1 MAITPLKRTGRPL
14 KSTLLPDPVGQRLIS
29 LVRWGLIFSLLYC
42 GAAAAEDPSAQLRVS
57 RPPYH
62 VGIPMEVQVHISG
75 FEREPEPTCEIDPPK
90 GGSLRFLG
98 LSPNVSTQISI
109 INGRTT
115 RSETVTFV
123 CQYQFTPRKEGQHR
137 FQPFRVRQGQTRA
150 QTTGYSIDAEA
161 LQPDPKLQLRLRL
174 PSKPIFVGQQVPI
187 EIEWWV
193 DERLQE
199 SIQNYEIRSEL
210 FDDADT
216 FRFLPDSRASG
227 NQQTLNVQTSQ
238 EQLLLPARARKI
250 TEGGNRYV
258 IITSERTLVP
268 LRAGRFSLEGATV
281 NANEVTSWRR
291 DLFGGRRPAA
301 TRPIFAQDSA
311 RTLVVKPPPAT
322 GRPASFGGAIG
333 QGFSFGVE
341 TDRSVVQVGDP
352 MVLTFTVSGSG
363 ELSPVGL
370 PPLDSLLPA
379 AQFRLPEDEI
389 SGQVMTGTKAFRVPV
404 RVIDDRVTEIP
415 ALPYSWFDPEL
426 AEYQTTY
433 SLPIALSVRPAQ
445 IVSADDVVSARKNPG
460 PDLGRGDSV
469 NPIPTEPPS
478 LGYRAFGSSEAD
490 LAIEIDRKTLTQRPP
505 FSTTGRSVLYA
516 ISVLLLS
523 VVWLFSRQRD
533 ASPGRAKQRAGE
545 KALRQRIEKSR
556 HCPPNEALTEIV
568 AALRELAAGRPEA
581 VGPEIEEFIAACDDI
596 LYAPGNTPTDGVVQ
610 ENIQRALQ
618 LADQII
624 DHRDGGSA

>member
-1 MAITPLKRTGRPL
+1 
-14 KSTLLPDPVGQRLIS
+14 
-29 LVRWGLIFSLLYC
+29 
-42 GAAAAEDPSAQLRVS
+42 
-57 RPPYH
+57 
-62 VGIPMEVQVHISG
+62 MEVQVHISG
-75 FEREPEPTCEIDPPK
+75 FEREPEPTCEVDPPK

-123 CQYQFTPRKEGQHR
+123 CQYQFTPRKEGQHL
-137 FQPFRVRQGQTRA
+137 FQPFRVRQGQKSV
-150 QTTGYSIDAEA
+150 QTTGYSIEAEA

-174 PSKPIFVGQQVPI
+174 PSKPVFVGQQVPI

-193 DERLQE
+193 DERLQQ

-216 FRFLPDSRASG
+216 FRFLPDPRTSG

-238 EQLLLPARARKI
+238 EQLLLPARAREI

-258 IITSERTLVP
+258 VITSERTLVP

-311 RTLVVKPPPAT
+311 RTLVVKPPPAN
-322 GRPASFGGAIG
+322 GRPPSFGGAIG

-404 RVIDDRVTEIP
+404 RVTDDRVTEIP

-445 IVSADDVVSARKNPG
+445 IVSADDVVSARQNLS
-460 PDLGRGDSV
+460 PDLGRSDPGT
-469 NPIPTEPPS
+469 PTPTEGPS

-490 LAIEIDRKTLTQRPP
+490 LAIEIDRDALTQRPS
-505 FSTTGRSVLYA
+505 FATTGRSALYGV
-516 ISVLLLS
+516 SVLSLL
-523 VVWLFSRQRD
+523 VAWLFSRQRD
-533 ASPGRAKQRAGE
+533 ASPERAKQRTSE
-545 KALRQRIEKSR
+545 KKLRQRIEKSR
-556 HCPPNEALTEIV
+556 HRPPDEALSEIV
-568 AALRELAAGRPEA
+568 AALRELAASRPEA

-596 LYAPGNTPTDGVVQ
+596 LYAPGDTPPDVVIQ
-610 ENIQRALQ
+610 ENTRRALQ

-624 DHRDGGSA
+624 DHRNGGSV